1 LGVGARSAAAAPFR
15 LLQVLEV
22 DRGEGRRQTRRI
34 RRSKFDEAKLQRFG
48 QPAGSVT
55 LVLYSTNMAENTRLK
70 EISMNMT
77 KILEMLE
84 ADREENKTRFET
96 LEVTVDTLLKQN
108 HNTEGIIHPN
118 ANETSSTVNTTQ

>member
-1 LGVGARSAAAAPFR
+1 
-15 LLQVLEV
+15 
-22 DRGEGRRQTRRI
+22 
-34 RRSKFDEAKLQRFG
+34 
-48 QPAGSVT
+48 
-55 LVLYSTNMAENTRLK
+55 
-70 EISMNMT
+70 MNMT

>member
-1 LGVGARSAAAAPFR
+1 MGVGARSAAAAPFR